1 MTPEQVGVSERAVRL
16 DGAQDPEGGAW
27 TSSGG
32 AAAGDTGTAAGGAA
46 AGPAGGA
53 GAVRPAVD
61 LDDAAALAA
70 LDPGGMLGQVASAAE
85 QARAALAAAQEAPLA
100 GEEPGSV
107 VVAGMGGSGIAGD
120 VLSALAFFSSP
131 VPVSSVKGDRLPG
144 FVGPS
149 TLLLAVSYSGTTDET
164 LAAVEEGLSAGARLV
179 AVCSGGR
186 LEELARQHGAP
197 VVTVAP
203 GRMPRAALWSLAVP
217 VCMAASATG
226 VLEPIAEQVR
236 AAADA
241 LDDEAGLLAPSV
253 PRESNPAKQA
263 ALRLLGKL
271 PVIWGTGQLGAV
283 AATRL
288 RTQCN
293 ENAKITAT
301 SAPVPESNHNDIMG
315 LEGGLGPGRELV
327 LLRDRPGE
335 HERDARRVIAACEAL
350 GVDNPVLRNA
360 GSGPPMVRLARLM
373 AFVDHLSVYLGLARG
388 VDPTPIDTIFRLKA
402 VLAAGSGG

>member
-1 MTPEQVGVSERAVRL
+1 VTPEPVTVSERPSRSEDARRAGGP
-16 DGAQDPEGGAW
+16 GATEGPGGAL
-27 TSSGG
+27 G
-32 AAAGDTGTAAGGAA
+32 AARS
-46 AGPAGGA
+46 AGPVG
-53 GAVRPAVD
+53 PAVD
-61 LDDAAALAA
+61 LDDPVAVAAA
-70 LDPGGMLGQVASAAE
+70 DPGGMLGQVASAGD
-85 QARAALAAAQEAPLA
+85 QARAALAAAQLAPLV
-100 GEEPGSV
+100 GPEPRSV

-120 VLSALAFFSSP
+120 VLSALAFYRSP
-131 VPVSSVKGDRLPG
+131 VPVMSVKGDRLPG

-149 TLLLAVSYSGTTDET
+149 TLLLAVSYSGGTDET

-186 LEELARQHGAP
+186 LEELARQYGAP

-217 VCMAASATG
+217 VCMAAFAAG
-226 VLEPIAEQVR
+226 VLEPFADQVR
-236 AAADA
+236 AAADT
-241 LDDEAGLLAPSV
+241 LDAEADLLGPGV
-253 PRESNPAKQA
+253 PTDSNPAKRA

-315 LEGGLGPGRELV
+315 LEGGLGSGRELV
-327 LLRDRPGE
+327 MLRDRVGE

-350 GVDNPVLRNA
+350 DVSRPILREA
-360 GSGPPMVRLARLM
+360 GEGPPLVRLARLM
-373 AFVDHLSVYLGLARG
+373 VFVDHASVYLGLGLG
-388 VDPTPIDTIFRLKA
+388 VDPTPIETIFRLKA
-402 VLAAGSGG
+402 ALATGAGG

>member
-1 MTPEQVGVSERAVRL
+1 VTPEQVGVSERAVRL
-16 DGAQDPEGGAW
+16 DGAQDPEGGAG
-27 TSSGG
+27 TGSGG
-32 AAAGDTGTAAGGAA
+32 AAG

-217 VCMAASATG
+217 VCMAASAAG

-301 SAPVPESNHNDIMG
+301 SAPVPESNHNDVMG

-402 VLAAGSGG
+402 VLVTGSGG

>member
-1 MTPEQVGVSERAVRL
+1 
-16 DGAQDPEGGAW
+16 
-27 TSSGG
+27 
-32 AAAGDTGTAAGGAA
+32 
-46 AGPAGGA
+46 
-53 GAVRPAVD
+53 VRPAVD
-61 LDDAAALAA
+61 LDDPSALAA
-70 LDPGGMLGQVASAAE
+70 ADPGGMLGQVASAAA
-85 QARAALAAAQEAPLA
+85 QARAALAAAQAAPLA
-100 GEEPGSV
+100 GPEPRSV

-120 VLSALAFFSSP
+120 VLSALAFFHSP

-186 LEELARQHGAP
+186 LEELARQHDAP

-203 GRMPRAALWSLAVP
+203 GRMPRAALWSLTVP
-217 VCMAASATG
+217 VCMAASAAG
-226 VLEPIAEQVR
+226 VLESMAEQAR

-241 LDDEAGLLAPSV
+241 LDAEAELLGPSV
-253 PRESNPAKQA
+253 PTESNPAKQA
-263 ALRLLGKL
+263 ARRLLGTL

-301 SAPVPESNHNDIMG
+301 SASVPESNHNDVMG

-327 LLRDRPGE
+327 LLRDRSGE
-335 HERDARRVIAACEAL
+335 HERDARRLIAACEAL
-350 GVDNPVLRNA
+350 DVTSPILRNA
-360 GSGPPMVRLARLM
+360 GSGPPMVRLGRLM
-373 AFVDHLSVYLGLARG
+373 AFVDHVSVYLGLARG
-388 VDPTPIDTIFRLKA
+388 VDPTPIETIFRLKA
-402 VLAAGSGG
+402 ALATGSGG

>member
-1 MTPEQVGVSERAVRL
+1 MTPEPATVSERAAR
-16 DGAQDPEGGAW
+16 PEGAERSRPAAGAGG
-27 TSSGG
+27 GG
-32 AAAGDTGTAAGGAA
+32 AAF
-46 AGPAGGA
+46 P
-53 GAVRPAVD
+53 RPAVD
-61 LDDAAALAA
+61 LDDPAAVRAA
-70 LDPGGMLGQVASAAE
+70 DPGGMLGQVASAAD
-85 QARAALAAAQEAPLA
+85 QARAALAASQRASLVGP
-100 GEEPGSV
+100 EPHAL

-120 VLSALAFFSSP
+120 VLSALAYYRSP
-131 VPVSSVKGDRLPG
+131 VPVLSVKGDRLPG

-149 TLLLAVSYSGTTDET
+149 TLLVAVSYSGTTDET

-217 VCMAASATG
+217 VCLAATAAG
-226 VLEPIAEQVR
+226 VLEPLAEQVR

-241 LDDEAGLLAPSV
+241 LDAETELLGPSV
-253 PRESNPAKQA
+253 PTDSNPAKQA

-271 PVIWGTGQLGAV
+271 PIAWGTGQLGAV

-293 ENAKITAT
+293 ENAKI
-301 SAPVPESNHNDIMG
+301 SAVSAAVPESNHADIMG

-327 LLRDRPGE
+327 LLRDRSGE
-335 HERDARRVIAACEAL
+335 HERDPRRVIAACEAL
-350 GVDNPVLRNA
+350 DVSSPILRNA
-360 GSGPPMVRLARLM
+360 GSGPPLVRLARLL
-373 AFVDHLSVYLGLARG
+373 AFVDHLSVYLGLCRG
-388 VDPTPIDTIFRLKA
+388 VDPTPIETIFRLKA
-402 VLAAGSGG
+402 ALATGAGG

>member
-1 MTPEQVGVSERAVRL
+1 VTPEPVGVSAPPSW
-16 DGAQDPEGGAW
+16 PE
-27 TSSGG
+27 S
-32 AAAGDTGTAAGGAA
+32 
-46 AGPAGGA
+46 PAGA
-53 GAVRPAVD
+53 TPPVVD
-61 LDDAAALAA
+61 LDDPVALAA
-70 LDPGGMLGQVASAAE
+70 LDPGGMLGQVASGGD
-85 QARAALAAAQEAPLA
+85 QARAALAAARAAPLNGPA
-100 GEEPGSV
+100 PHSV

-120 VLSALAFFSSP
+120 VLSALAFFGSP
-131 VPVSSVKGDRLPG
+131 VPVSTVKGDRLPG

-186 LEELARQHGAP
+186 LEELARERGAP
-197 VVTVAP
+197 VVAVAP

-217 VCMAASATG
+217 VCMAASAVD
-226 VLEPIAEQVR
+226 VLEPMAEQVCH
-236 AAADA
+236 AADA
-241 LDDEAGLLAPSV
+241 LDAEAELLGPGI
-253 PRESNPAKQA
+253 PTESNPAKQA

-271 PVIWGTGQLGAV
+271 PVAWGTGQLGAV

-301 SAPVPESNHNDIMG
+301 SAPVPECNHNDIMG

-327 LLRDRPGE
+327 LLRDRSGE

-350 GVDNPVLRNA
+350 GVDNPILRNA
-360 GSGPPMVRLARLM
+360 GTGPPMVRLARLL
-373 AFVDHLSVYLGLARG
+373 AYVDHLSVYLGLARG
-388 VDPTPIDTIFRLKA
+388 VDPTPIETIFRLKA
-402 VLAAGSGG
+402 VLAAAEGG

>member
-1 MTPEQVGVSERAVRL
+1 MTPEPVGTSELPSRPA
-16 DGAQDPEGGAW
+16 DGAGD
-27 TSSGG
+27 G
-32 AAAGDTGTAAGGAA
+32 AA
-46 AGPAGGA
+46 
-53 GAVRPAVD
+53 RPAVD
-61 LDDAAALAA
+61 LDDPAALAQR
-70 LDPGGMLGQVASAAE
+70 DPGGMLGQVASAGD
-85 QARAALAAAQEAPLA
+85 QARAALEAAQAVPLD
-100 GEEPGSV
+100 GPEPRSV

-120 VLSALAFFSSP
+120 VLGALAFYRSP
-131 VPVSSVKGDRLPG
+131 VPVASVKGDRLPG

-164 LAAVEEGLSAGARLV
+164 LAAVDEGLSAGARLV

-197 VVTVAP
+197 VVGVEP

-217 VCMAASATG
+217 VCVAASVAG

-241 LDDEAGLLAPSV
+241 LDDEAGLLGPGV
-253 PRESNPAKQA
+253 PTESNPAKQA

-301 SAPVPESNHNDIMG
+301 SAPVPESNHADVMG

-327 LLRDRPGE
+327 LLRDRSGE

-350 GVDNPVLRNA
+350 DVASPILRNA
-360 GSGPPMVRLARLM
+360 GSGPPLMRLARLT
-373 AFVDHLSVYLGLARG
+373 AYVDHLSVYLGLARG
-388 VDPTPIDTIFRLKA
+388 VDPTPIETIFRLKA
-402 VLAAGSGG
+402 ALAAGAGG

>member
-1 MTPEQVGVSERAVRL
+1 VTPEPVGVSERPA
-16 DGAQDPEGGAW
+16 APGGPVV
-27 TSSGG
+27 
-32 AAAGDTGTAAGGAA
+32 
-46 AGPAGGA
+46 PAL
-53 GAVRPAVD
+53 D
-61 LDDAAALAA
+61 LDDPGALAA
-70 LDPGGMLGQVASAAE
+70 ADPGGMLGQVASAAD
-85 QARAALAAAQEAPLA
+85 QARAALAAAQRASLVGP
-100 GEEPGSV
+100 EPRSV

-120 VLSALAFFSSP
+120 VLGALAFYRSQ
-131 VPVSSVKGDRLPG
+131 VPVTSVKGDRLPG

-149 TLLLAVSYSGTTDET
+149 TLLIAVSYSGATDET

-179 AVCSGGR
+179 AVCSGGP
-186 LEELARQHGAP
+186 LEEVARRHDAP
-197 VVTVAP
+197 LVTVAP

-217 VCMAASATG
+217 VCMAASAAD
-226 VLEPIAEQVR
+226 VLEPMADQVT
-236 AAADA
+236 AAAEA
-241 LDDEAGLLAPSV
+241 LDAEAELLGPAV
-253 PRESNPAKQA
+253 PTETNPAKQA

-271 PVIWGTGQLGAV
+271 PIAWGTGQLGAI

-293 ENAKITAT
+293 ENAKISAI

-315 LEGGLGPGRELV
+315 LEGGLGGWRELV
-327 LLRDRPGE
+327 LLRDRSGE

-350 GVDNPVLRNA
+350 EVDNPVLRNA

-402 VLAAGSGG
+402 ALATGSDG

>member
-1 MTPEQVGVSERAVRL
+1 VTPEPVDVSDRPARSE
-16 DGAQDPEGGAW
+16 GAQGLRAPA
-27 TSSGG
+27 G
-32 AAAGDTGTAAGGAA
+32 AAGYGG
-46 AGPAGGA
+46 PE
-53 GAVRPAVD
+53 RPAVD
-61 LDDAAALAA
+61 LDDPAALAA
-70 LDPGGMLGQVASAAE
+70 ADPGGMLGQVASAAD
-85 QARAALAAAQEAPLA
+85 QARAALAASRRAPLV
-100 GEEPGSV
+100 GPEPRSV

-120 VLSALAFFSSP
+120 VLSALAFYRSP
-131 VPVSSVKGDRLPG
+131 VPVLSVKGDRLPG

-149 TLLLAVSYSGTTDET
+149 TLLVAVSYSGTTDET
-164 LAAVEEGLSAGARLV
+164 LAAVEEGLSARARLV

-197 VVTVAP
+197 VVTVPP

-217 VCMAASATG
+217 VCMAASAAG
-226 VLEPIAEQVR
+226 VLEPLAEQVR
-236 AAADA
+236 GAADA
-241 LDDEAGLLAPSV
+241 LDAETDLLGPNVSI
-253 PRESNPAKQA
+253 ESNPAKQA

-271 PVIWGTGQLGAV
+271 PIVWGTGQLGAV

-335 HERDARRVIAACEAL
+335 HERDAKRVMAACEAL
-350 GVDNPVLRNA
+350 DVSSPILRDA
-360 GSGPPMVRLARLM
+360 GSGQPLVRLARLM
-373 AFVDHLSVYLGLARG
+373 AFVDYLSVYLGIGRG

-402 VLAAGSGG
+402 ALATGAGG